1 MAKQIVC
8 GLARIFR
15 AHHAD
20 GHNTNEG
27 STQTGKLIGHGVVAM
42 AQKLLHYVKIRK
54 IGSESSEELWR
65 QRGEPYATKV
75 PAWPFAASQ

>member
-20 GHNTNEG
+20 GPDTNEG
-27 STQTGKLIGHGVVAM
+27 STQTGKLIGHGVVAI
-42 AQKLLHYVKIRK
+42 AQKLLHYVKIRETAP
-54 IGSESSEELWR
+54 SLEELWR
-65 QRGEPYATKV
+65 QRGEPYATKA
-75 PAWPFAASQ
+75 PAWPFTSSQ